1 MSCLYRISIRD
12 KNGKINNKKRKLG
25 YQKNSLICA
34 ERLIFPSSM
43 LEKSKIKSIIALNG
57 DCFLP

>member
-1 MSCLYRISIRD
+1 MEKSTI
-12 KNGKINNKKRKLG
+12 KKRKLG
-25 YQKNSLICA
+25 YQKNILICA
-34 ERLIFPSSM
+34 KRLIFPSSM